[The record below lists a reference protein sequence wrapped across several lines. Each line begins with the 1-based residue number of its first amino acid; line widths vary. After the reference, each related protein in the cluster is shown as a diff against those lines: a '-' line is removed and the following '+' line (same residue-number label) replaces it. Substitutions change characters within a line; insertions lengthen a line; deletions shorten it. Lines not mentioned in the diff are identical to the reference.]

1 MKLKP
6 QKGAWI
12 LGVLF
17 LIGVVFPVFS
27 AAKAIDGKSIVF
39 SWQEASIS
47 QTINPVDIVNKTSIT
62 FSVSAA
68 ETQDWKPS
76 SDQLNIGIALYGVG
90 GGLIYQ
96 HSTGTLEVDSS
107 LFTDYSISIN
117 AADVAGWNE
126 TASIKAFIIGK
137 DGEFWAG
144 NYGTRVESA
153 SLKFEDNTEL
163 LSNTEFSSGTLSWI
177 SDLGWQSCS
186 GGSGSQ
192 PCLSSLVTST
202 TTTTTTT
209 TIPANNSNYS
219 LTPNMTWGTADE
231 GWNLSVSAPG
241 GGIFTRVV
249 FASYG
254 NPNGTAGQYTQ
265 NWCHATNS
273 ILKVSEAFI
282 GRSSATIGASNGIFG
297 DPCGGTYKR
306 LYVVLEY
313 SGRTTQCHNYYNY
326 HSTKLWAI

>member
-27 AAKAIDGKSIVF
+27 AAKALDGKSIVF

-47 QTINPVDIVNKTSIT
+47 QTINPANIASKTSIT

-96 HSTGTLEVDSS
+96 HSTGTLSIDSN
-107 LFTDYSISIN
+107 FFNDYSISIN
-117 AADVAGWNE
+117 ATDVAGWNE
-126 TASIKAFIIGK
+126 VNSITAFIIGK

-144 NYGTRVESA
+144 NYGTRIESA
-153 SLKFEDNTEL
+153 SLKFNDNVEL
-163 LSNTEFSSGTLSWI
+163 LSNTQFSSGTSFWN
-177 SDLGWQSCS
+177 SNLGWQNCS

-192 PCLSSLVTST
+192 PCLSSSTVPTT

-209 TIPANNSNYS
+209 TIPTNNSNYS
-219 LTPNMTWGTADE
+219 LSPNMIWAIANE
-231 GWNLSVSAPG
+231 GWNLTLSAPG
-241 GGIFTRVV
+241 GGIFSRVV

-254 NPNGTAGQYTQ
+254 NPNGTNGQYIQ

-273 ILKVSEAFI
+273 ILKVSQAFI
-282 GRSSATIGASNGIFG
+282 GRSSATIGASNGVFG

-313 SGRTTQCHNYYNY
+313 SGRTT
-326 HSTKLWAI
+326 